1 MKHLSLTIA
10 AIALILAACTGN
22 KTAAPVDTTDSTET
36 PTVKDTAL
44 YGTVGEGTTM
54 STLEL
59 ITEEGKAFTFEL
71 NQDSLAD
78 IQGGIFAGDRIT
90 LITEKGTEAPA
101 VKKLI
106 NISSLL
112 GKWTSLDRNFTIK
125 DDGTIESAQLSESN
139 PLTHWT
145 MCNTNIILNAD
156 TFSILLLGPDSLELE
171 TTNGIFLYK
180 RQK

>member
-1 MKHLSLTIA
+1 MKYLPIFLAAT
-10 AIALILAACTGN
+10 AIALAACTGN
-22 KTAAPVDTTDSTET
+22 KTAAPVDDNDSTET
-36 PTVKDTAL
+36 ISVKDTAL
-44 YGTVGEGTTM
+44 YGVVGEGTTM
-54 STLEL
+54 SVLEL
-59 ITEEGKAFTFEL
+59 VTDEGKTLTFEM

-78 IQGGIFAGDRIT
+78 IQGGIFSGDRIT

-101 VKKLI
+101 IKKLV
-106 NISSLL
+106 NLSSLL

-125 DDGTIESAQLSESN
+125 DDGTIESAVSSETN

-145 MCNTNIILNAD
+145 MCNSNIILNAD

-171 TTNGIFLYK
+171 NARGIFLYK